1 MCVTKSNEK
10 HYKAIENNV
19 FYMEQTFNFT
29 VKLSQQ
35 TYVLLR
41 EESKK
46 REGENGAVPSRTA
59 RQLVEER
66 LEEINADTPEPPTWI
81 PTEAE
86 TRPEYAK
93 EDQPEQKV
101 KKSRSRK
108 RDVGA
113 DESTPTT

>member
-29 VKLSQQ
+29 VNLSRQ

-66 LEEINADTPEPPTWI
+66 LEEINADTPEPPTWT
-81 PTEAE
+81 PTEEE
-86 TRPEYAK
+86 TRPEYSK
-93 EDQPEQKV
+93 EDQPEKS

-108 RDVGA
+108 KEVDA
-113 DESTPTT
+113 DESTPTL